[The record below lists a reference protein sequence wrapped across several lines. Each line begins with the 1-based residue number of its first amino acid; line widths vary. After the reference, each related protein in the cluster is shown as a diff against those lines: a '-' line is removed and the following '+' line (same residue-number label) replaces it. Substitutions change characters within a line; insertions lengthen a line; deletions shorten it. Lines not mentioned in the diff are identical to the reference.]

1 MSFDATEAN
10 VHVDST
16 RTLKPM
22 KKGRVPRTPV
32 LPKTPPAPRCSPRS
46 PEWDSPQGAR
56 AVCWPFCIRE
66 SRSLG
71 SGSQAP
77 PAEDAPAATSA
88 LRPGELR
95 NPPGGPTTMPA
106 FGVRGAGHTPT
117 RSLPARKGPPRLGPH
132 SGDVSSAGPEVPPT
146 EARDVGP
153 SPVTAAPRHVL
164 PRRPP
169 APSDVR
175 EDLQGVTCFFILEPC
190 VGATANISG
199 HGF

>member
-1 MSFDATEAN
+1 
-10 VHVDST
+10 
-16 RTLKPM
+16 
-22 KKGRVPRTPV
+22 
-32 LPKTPPAPRCSPRS
+32 
-46 PEWDSPQGAR
+46 
-56 AVCWPFCIRE
+56 
-66 SRSLG
+66 
-71 SGSQAP
+71 
-77 PAEDAPAATSA
+77 
-88 LRPGELR
+88 
-95 NPPGGPTTMPA
+95 MPA

-169 APSDVR
+169 TPSDVR